1 MALYL
6 ENKSDNLYWAVWKM
20 EESPEVLLSLL
31 PERRREV
38 CLQEMQRFVSERRK
52 LEWLSVRVLL
62 YSMLQE
68 DKEIAYSPE
77 GKPLMADNSSF
88 ISISHTKGYVAVILS
103 YVHPVGIDIEQY
115 GQRVHRVA
123 DRYIRS
129 DEMVE
134 MSDNTDMIFDESD
147 KKRNQEDITCNQGNK
162 TTWSF
167 LLHWS
172 AKETIFKRM
181 ENADADLRKL
191 RLNHFIPQEK
201 GMFQVQEFV
210 TESQRIYAVGYRICP
225 DFVLTWTLD

>member
-1 MALYL
+1 MALFL
-6 ENKSDNLYWAVWKM
+6 ENKSDKLYWAVWKM

-31 PERRREV
+31 PERRREA
-38 CLQEMQRFVSERRK
+38 CSQEMQRFVSERRK
-52 LEWLSVRVLL
+52 MEWLSVRVLL

-68 DKEIAYSPE
+68 DKEIVYSSE
-77 GKPLMADNSSF
+77 GKPSLADNSSF
-88 ISISHTKGYVAVILS
+88 ISISHTKGFVAVILS
-103 YVHPVGIDIEQY
+103 SASPVGIDIEQY

-129 DEMVE
+129 DERVE
-134 MSDNTDMIFDESD
+134 ARAGD
-147 KKRNQEDITCNQGNK
+147 
-162 TTWSF
+162 TTWSL

-181 ENADADLRKL
+181 ENPDADLRKL

-201 GMFQVQEFV
+201 GLFQVQEFV
-210 TESQRIYAVGYRICP
+210 TESQRTYSVGYRICP

>member
-1 MALYL
+1 MALFL

-31 PERRREV
+31 PERRREA
-38 CLQEMQRFVSERRK
+38 CSQELQRFVSERRK

-68 DKEIAYSPE
+68 DKEIVYSAE
-77 GKPLMADNSSF
+77 GKPSLADNSSF
-88 ISISHTKGYVAVILS
+88 ISISHTKGFVAVILS
-103 YVHPVGIDIEQY
+103 AVSPVGIDIEQY

-129 DEMVE
+129 DERVE
-134 MSDNTDMIFDESD
+134 VGGEADMAS
-147 KKRNQEDITCNQGNK
+147 NQGDTTWNQGD
-162 TTWSF
+162 TTWSMVDTTWSL

-181 ENADADLRKL
+181 ENPDADLRKL
-191 RLNHFIPQEK
+191 RLSHFIPQQK
-201 GMFQVQEFV
+201 GGLFQVQEFV
-210 TESQRIYAVGYRICP
+210 TESQREYSVGYHICP

>member
-1 MALYL
+1 MALFL
-6 ENKSDNLYWAVWKM
+6 ENKSDKLYWAVWKM

-31 PERRREV
+31 PERRREA
-38 CLQEMQRFVSERRK
+38 CSQEMQRFVSERRK

-77 GKPLMADNSSF
+77 GKPSLVDHSSF
-88 ISISHTKGYVAVILS
+88 ISISHTKGFVAVILS
-103 YVHPVGIDIEQY
+103 SVNPVGIDIEQY

-129 DEMVE
+129 DERVE
-134 MSDNTDMIFDESD
+134 VGSEAVMPS
-147 KKRNQEDITCNQGNK
+147 NQGDTRWNLVD
-162 TTWSF
+162 TTWSL

-181 ENADADLRKL
+181 ENPDADLRKL
-191 RLNHFIPQEK
+191 RLNHFILQEK

-210 TESQRIYAVGYRICP
+210 TESRRTYSVGYHICP
-225 DFVLTWTLD
+225 NFVLTWSMD